1 MFHCTWCCPVI
12 TECYAAF
19 ALYTYKKTCDLPESF
34 SFFFLSFLHKEEKKT
49 FGGYISLIIQYSFL
63 SISTESTSRY
73 STTPLTT
80 LYSFTQKLI
89 SFTALIA
96 SLKAFLSKL
105 LLLQEHLYQIF
116 GNGIS
121 RILRP
126 SQRVAK
132 SHFLK
137 FSWEAQWPHLQ
148 IKQFRFEPWL
158 GTLCCILG
166 KTLYSRSLSLHSS
179 VQMGTGKTKLQ
190 RILEGKIFLVT
201 SC

>member
-1 MFHCTWCCPVI
+1 MQHLHCTHTKKPVI
-12 TECYAAF
+12 YLNPF
-19 ALYTYKKTCDLPESF
+19 PSF
-34 SFFFLSFLHKEEKKT
+34 SCLSYIRKKKKT

-137 FSWEAQWPHLQ
+137 FS
-148 IKQFRFEPWL
+148 
-158 GTLCCILG
+158 
-166 KTLYSRSLSLHSS
+166 
-179 VQMGTGKTKLQ
+179 
-190 RILEGKIFLVT
+190 
-201 SC
+201 